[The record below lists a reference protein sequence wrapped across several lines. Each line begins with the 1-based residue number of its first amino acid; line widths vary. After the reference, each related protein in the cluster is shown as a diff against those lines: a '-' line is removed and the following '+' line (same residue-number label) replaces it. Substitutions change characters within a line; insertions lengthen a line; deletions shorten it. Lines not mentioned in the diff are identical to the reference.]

1 MNEIKLSKPDIAYRP
16 SVVTYDFTAI
26 DKDIQELEK
35 RYLKW
40 VPSEDEIT
48 DGTKIAKDI
57 NRLAEGL
64 NDEKKEMKRVIN
76 NQGILFEK
84 DTMERVKRLK
94 AIRENILNGLEVYE
108 EQRKKEKK
116 EEIRQYFLQERSM
129 EIPFERIWKE
139 DWMKKTCTKKKWQ
152 SDIRIELDAITKD
165 YEMLDKM
172 NAEDLELLKSIY
184 LQSWDRLKAIDEYN
198 RQMDIRKKAEE
209 LREIKVAQKAEEKCA
224 KEPQEN
230 KVEETQ
236 YPTQDTTDKKM
247 ISNMVV
253 ITGEEQAWNKA
264 KEYMQQLGLKIEEVI

>member
-1 MNEIKLSKPDIAYRP
+1 MNEIKLSTPDITYTP
-16 SVVTYDFTAI
+16 SMVTYDFTAI

-94 AIRENILNGLEVYE
+94 AIRENILNGLDVYE

-116 EEIRQYFLQERSM
+116 EEIRQYFLQEREM
-129 EIPFERIWKE
+129 EIPLERVWKE
-139 DWMKKTCTKKKWQ
+139 DWLKKTCSKKKWQ
-152 SDIRIELDAITKD
+152 SDIRIELEAITKD

-172 NAEDLELLKSIY
+172 NAEDPELLKSIY

-209 LREIKVAQKAEEKCA
+209 LREIKAAQETEVDNETQKENVCFDSRKVPSKAEALFTKKFEITGTLSDFEILNKFMVMNDLFC
-224 KEPQEN
+224 KE
-230 KVEETQ
+230 
-236 YPTQDTTDKKM
+236 
-247 ISNMVV
+247 ISND
-253 ITGEEQAWNKA
+253 
-264 KEYMQQLGLKIEEVI
+264 